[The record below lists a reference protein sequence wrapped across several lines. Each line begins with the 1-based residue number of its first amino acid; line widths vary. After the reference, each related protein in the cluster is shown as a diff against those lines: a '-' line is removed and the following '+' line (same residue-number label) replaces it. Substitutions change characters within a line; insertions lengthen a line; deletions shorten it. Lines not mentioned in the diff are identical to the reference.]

1 MKIVVVGA
9 TGTIG
14 SEVVKALSAR
24 HEVVSVSR
32 SSRPAVDYTK
42 PETITGLFASVGAVD
57 AVISCA
63 GGAVFKPLDQLTDAD
78 FERSLGDKLMG
89 QVRLAV
95 AALRNIKANGSITLT
110 GGVMSHE
117 PMPGGAAISLV
128 NAALEGFVRGAAI
141 EAKNGVRVNLV
152 SPPWITETLKKLGMT
167 MDRHLSAAQVARAY
181 VASVEGRQN
190 GEIIDPA
197 LTSGS

>member
-1 MKIVVVGA
+1 MKIVVVGG

-24 HEVVSVSR
+24 HEVVSISR

-42 PETITGLFASVGAVD
+42 PETIAGLFTGVGDVD

-63 GGAVFKPLDQLTDAD
+63 GGAAFKPLDQLTDTD

-89 QVRLAV
+89 QVRLAM
-95 AALRNIKANGSITLT
+95 AALRHVKANGSITLT

-117 PMPGGAAISLV
+117 PMSGGTAISLV
-128 NAALEGFVRGAAI
+128 NAGLEGFVRGAAL

-152 SPPWITETLKKLGMT
+152 APPWVTETIKKLGIS
-167 MDRHLSAAQVARAY
+167 MDRHLSAAVVARAY
-181 VASVEGRQN
+181 VASVEGQQT
-190 GEIIDPA
+190 GQILAPA
-197 LTSGS
+197 RS

>member
-1 MKIVVVGA
+1 MKIIVVGA
-9 TGTIG
+9 TGIIG
-14 SEVVKALSAR
+14 SEVVKALAAR
-24 HEVVSVSR
+24 HEVVGVSR
-32 SSRPAVDYTK
+32 STQPAIDYAK
-42 PETITGLFASVGAVD
+42 PSTIDGLFAQVGVVD

-78 FERSLGDKLMG
+78 FDKSLQDKLMG
-89 QVRLAV
+89 QVRLAM
-95 AALRNIKANGSITLT
+95 AALRHVKANGSITVT

-141 EAKNGVRVNLV
+141 ETKNGVRVNLV
-152 SPPWITETLKKLGMT
+152 SPPWVTETLKKLGMT

-181 VASVEGRQN
+181 VASVEGRHN
-190 GEIIDPA
+190 GEILDPA
-197 LTSGS
+197 RF